1 MSDRRSIADELQR
14 MRVRYRAACLRLFKR
29 PSALDEDGGALVEFS
44 LLAPLF
50 FLILY
55 GIIEFGSIFWVQNN
69 MVNAARETARTV
81 AVQGLTTSASLK
93 SNVCP
98 WLQGRNYTVQYIDQC
113 PTQPDILATVTTD
126 AVGASVFNYMGLF
139 GGNLSSQVT
148 MRRENACGT
157 TPLATVTFTCP

>member
-1 MSDRRSIADELQR
+1 
-14 MRVRYRAACLRLFKR
+14 
-29 PSALDEDGGALVEFS
+29 LVEFS

-81 AVQGLTTSASLK
+81 AVQNVTVTATLK
-93 SNVCP
+93 STVCP
-98 WLQGRNYTVQYIDQC
+98 WLQGRTYNVKYEDKCGASPAV
-113 PTQPDILATVTTD
+113 PDILATVTTD

-148 MRRENACGT
+148 MRRENACGASAL
-157 TPLATVTFTCP
+157 PTVTFTCP